1 LNTARQVKDMLRK
14 NAGFSLTEL
23 MVIIGIIGIMAGIA
37 MPNLIGWL
45 PKYRMGSAA
54 REILGTLEF
63 ARLTAVKRNAAT
75 LVTLDY
81 ANDLVRVT
89 VGATTVRTIRMPAG
103 IDLKEPASPSIG
115 ASFNFNGQGMADKS
129 GEVLISD
136 GGRHPDKKVTL
147 STGGS
152 IKIQ

>member
-1 LNTARQVKDMLRK
+1 MLRK

-23 MVIIGIIGIMAGIA
+23 MVIIGIMGIMAGIA

-63 ARLTAVKRNAAT
+63 ARLTAVKRNVAT

-103 IDLKEPASPSIG
+103 IDLKEPASPSLG

>member
-1 LNTARQVKDMLRK
+1 MLRK

-23 MVIIGIIGIMAGIA
+23 MVIIGIIGIMAGVA

-63 ARLTAVKRNAAT
+63 ARLTAVKRNVAT

-103 IDLKEPASPSIG
+103 IDLKEPASPSLG

>member
-1 LNTARQVKDMLRK
+1 MLRK

-23 MVIIGIIGIMAGIA
+23 MVIIGIMALMSAIA

-54 REILGTLEF
+54 RDILGTFEF
-63 ARLTAVKRNAAT
+63 ARLTAVKRNAVT

-81 ANDLVRVT
+81 ANELVRIT
-89 VGATTVRTIRMPAG
+89 VGADTVRTIRMPAG
-103 IDLKEPASPSIG
+103 IDLKQPASNSLG
-115 ASFNFNGQGMADKS
+115 ASFNFNGQGMANKAGD
-129 GEVLISD
+129 VLISN

-147 STGGS
+147 GAGGS
-152 IKIQ
+152 IKIAN

>member
-1 LNTARQVKDMLRK
+1 MLRK

-54 REILGTLEF
+54 RDILGTLEF
-63 ARLTAVKRNAAT
+63 ARLTAVKRNVAT

-89 VGATTVRTIRMPAG
+89 VGATTMRTIRMPAG
-103 IDLKEPASPSIG
+103 IDLKEPASPSLG

>member
-63 ARLTAVKRNAAT
+63 ARLTAVKRNVAT

-103 IDLKEPASPSIG
+103 IDLKEPASPSLG

-136 GGRHPDKKVTL
+136 GGRHPDKKVSL

>member
-1 LNTARQVKDMLRK
+1 MLRK

-63 ARLTAVKRNAAT
+63 ARLTAVKRNVAT
-75 LVTLDY
+75 SVTLDY

-103 IDLKEPASPSIG
+103 IDLKEPASPSLG

-136 GGRHPDKKVTL
+136 GGRHPDKRVTL

>member
-1 LNTARQVKDMLRK
+1 MLRK

-63 ARLTAVKRNAAT
+63 ARLTAVKRNVAT

-81 ANDLVRVT
+81 ANDLVRIT

-103 IDLKEPASPSIG
+103 IDLKEPASPSLG

>member
-1 LNTARQVKDMLRK
+1 MLRK

-54 REILGTLEF
+54 REILGTFEF
-63 ARLTAVKRNAAT
+63 ARLTAVKRNVAT

-81 ANDLVRVT
+81 ANDLVRIT

-103 IDLKEPASPSIG
+103 IDLKESASPSLD

-136 GGRHPDKKVTL
+136 GGRHPDRKVTL

>member
-1 LNTARQVKDMLRK
+1 MLRK

-23 MVIIGIIGIMAGIA
+23 MVIIGIIALMCGIA

-54 REILGTLEF
+54 RDILGTFEF
-63 ARLTAVKRNAAT
+63 ARMTAVKRNAVT

-103 IDLKEPASPSIG
+103 IDLKEPASPSLG

>member
-1 LNTARQVKDMLRK
+1 MLRK

-23 MVIIGIIGIMAGIA
+23 MVIIGIMGIMAGIA

-63 ARLTAVKRNAAT
+63 ARLTAVKRNVAT

-81 ANDLVRVT
+81 ANDLVRIT

-103 IDLKEPASPSIG
+103 IDLKEPASPSLG

>member
-1 LNTARQVKDMLRK
+1 MLRK

-23 MVIIGIIGIMAGIA
+23 MVIIGIMGIMAGIA

-63 ARLTAVKRNAAT
+63 ARLTAVKRNVAT

-89 VGATTVRTIRMPAG
+89 VGTTTVRTIRMPAG
-103 IDLKEPASPSIG
+103 IDLKEPASPSLG

>member
-1 LNTARQVKDMLRK
+1 MLRK

-75 LVTLDY
+75 MVTLDY

>member
-1 LNTARQVKDMLRK
+1 MLRK

-63 ARLTAVKRNAAT
+63 ARLTAVKRNVAT

>member
-1 LNTARQVKDMLRK
+1 MLRK

-23 MVIIGIIGIMAGIA
+23 MVIIGIIGIMAGVA

-54 REILGTLEF
+54 RDILGTFEF
-63 ARLTAVKRNAAT
+63 ARLTAVKRNVAT

-136 GGRHPDKKVTL
+136 GGKHPDKKVTL

>member
-1 LNTARQVKDMLRK
+1 MLRK

-54 REILGTLEF
+54 REILGTIEF
-63 ARLTAVKRNAAT
+63 ARLTAVKRNVAT

-103 IDLKEPASPSIG
+103 IDLKEPASPSLG

-136 GGRHPDKKVTL
+136 GGRHPDKRVTL

>member
-1 LNTARQVKDMLRK
+1 MLRK

-23 MVIIGIIGIMAGIA
+23 MVIIGIIGIIAGIA

-54 REILGTLEF
+54 REILGTFEF
-63 ARLTAVKRNAAT
+63 ARLTAVKRNVAP

-81 ANDLVRVT
+81 ANDLVRIT

-103 IDLKEPASPSIG
+103 IDLKEPASPSLG

>member
-1 LNTARQVKDMLRK
+1 MLRK

-23 MVIIGIIGIMAGIA
+23 MVIIGIMGIMAGIA

-63 ARLTAVKRNAAT
+63 ARLTAVKRNVAT

-81 ANDLVRVT
+81 TNDLVRVT

-103 IDLKEPASPSIG
+103 IDLKEPASPSLG

-136 GGRHPDKKVTL
+136 GGRHPDKRVTL

>member
-1 LNTARQVKDMLRK
+1 MLRK

-103 IDLKEPASPSIG
+103 IDLKEPASPSLG

-136 GGRHPDKKVTL
+136 GGRHPDKRVTL

>member
-1 LNTARQVKDMLRK
+1 MLRK

-23 MVIIGIIGIMAGIA
+23 MVIIGIIGIMAGVA

-63 ARLTAVKRNAAT
+63 ARLTAVKRNVAT

-81 ANDLVRVT
+81 ANDLVRIT

-103 IDLKEPASPSIG
+103 IDLKEPASPSLG

>member
-1 LNTARQVKDMLRK
+1 MLRK

-23 MVIIGIIGIMAGIA
+23 MVIIGIMGIMAGIA

-63 ARLTAVKRNAAT
+63 ARLTAVKRNVAT

>member
-1 LNTARQVKDMLRK
+1 MLRK

-81 ANDLVRVT
+81 ANDLVRIT

-103 IDLKEPASPSIG
+103 IDLKEPASPSLG

-136 GGRHPDKKVTL
+136 GGRHPDKRVTL

>member
-1 LNTARQVKDMLRK
+1 MLRK

-23 MVIIGIIGIMAGIA
+23 MVIIGIMGIMAGIA

-103 IDLKEPASPSIG
+103 IDLKEPASPSLG

>member
-1 LNTARQVKDMLRK
+1 MLRK

-23 MVIIGIIGIMAGIA
+23 MVIIGIMGIMAGIA

-63 ARLTAVKRNAAT
+63 ARLTAVKRNVAT

-89 VGATTVRTIRMPAG
+89 VGTTTVRTIRMPAG
-103 IDLKEPASPSIG
+103 IDLKEPASPSLG

-136 GGRHPDKKVTL
+136 GGRHPDKRVTL

>member
-1 LNTARQVKDMLRK
+1 MLRK

-63 ARLTAVKRNAAT
+63 ARLTAVKRNVAT

-103 IDLKEPASPSIG
+103 IDLKEPASPSLG

-136 GGRHPDKKVTL
+136 GGRHPDKRVTL

>member
-1 LNTARQVKDMLRK
+1 MLRK

-54 REILGTLEF
+54 REILGTIEF
-63 ARLTAVKRNAAT
+63 ARLTAVKRNVAT

-103 IDLKEPASPSIG
+103 IDLKEPASPSLG

>member
-1 LNTARQVKDMLRK
+1 MLRK

-23 MVIIGIIGIMAGIA
+23 MVIIGIIGIMAGVA

-54 REILGTLEF
+54 RDILGTFEF
-63 ARLTAVKRNAAT
+63 ARLTAVKRNVAT

-103 IDLKEPASPSIG
+103 IDLKEPASPSLG

-136 GGRHPDKKVTL
+136 GGKHPDKKVTL